1 MNALTIMKALALIGV
16 VLNLG
21 MMVWKGAQLAKTPEG
36 KKNIEEGKK
45 TKNIVATSII
55 GFVANFFDTL
65 GIGSFAPSSSAF
77 KLTKSVDDLLVPGTL
92 NVGDT
97 VPVCLEAFLFFTAFN
112 IDPMTCVI
120 LCAAAT
126 VGAFLGASI
135 VSKWDRQMVRWGMG
149 VGLFILAVIMLLK
162 QIKFGPFGAGN
173 LQYTANQIGT
183 VVNGLKIAQVGDDIA
198 ANGLVGGKLIF
209 AAIVNFFLGALMCLG
224 VGLYAPC
231 MALCV
236 VIGLHTG
243 MAFPIMMGSCAYLM
257 AFGNGPKFIMEGR
270 YDIVACWTQAIAG
283 GIGVFVAY
291 YIVKSLPLTTL
302 TWIVIAVCF
311 LTSIL
316 YFKDAALGM
325 NKK

>member
-1 MNALTIMKALALIGV
+1 MNALTIMKVLTIIGI
-16 VLNLG
+16 VLNVI
-21 MMVWKGAQLAKTPEG
+21 MMAWKGAQLAKTPEG

-173 LQYTANQIGT
+173 IQYTADQVGT
-183 VVNGLKIAQVGDDIA
+183 IVNGLKIAQVGEDIA

-209 AAIVNFFLGALMCLG
+209 ATIVNFFLGALMCLG

-302 TWIVIAVCF
+302 TWIVIIVCF
-311 LTSIL
+311 LTSVL
-316 YFKDAALGM
+316 YFKDATTM

>member
-1 MNALTIMKALALIGV
+1 MNALTIMKILTIIGI
-16 VLNLG
+16 VLNLA
-21 MMVWKGAQLAKTPEG
+21 MMAWKGAQLAQTPEG

-77 KLTKSVDDLLVPGTL
+77 KFTKSVDDLLVPGTL

-149 VGLFILAVIMLLK
+149 VGLFILALVMLLRQAK
-162 QIKFGPFGAGN
+162 VGPFGQAN
-173 LQYTANQIGT
+173 IQYTADQVGT
-183 VVNGLKIAQVGDDIA
+183 VVNGLKIAQVGEDIA

-209 AAIVNFFLGALMCLG
+209 ATIVNFFLGALMCLG

-316 YFKDAALGM
+316 YFKDAVSGM

>member
-1 MNALTIMKALALIGV
+1 MNALTIMKILTIIGII
-16 VLNLG
+16 LNLA
-21 MMVWKGAQLAKTPEG
+21 MMAWKGAQLAQTPEG

-77 KLTKSVDDLLVPGTL
+77 KFTKSVDDLLVPGTL

-149 VGLFILAVIMLLK
+149 VGLFILALVMLLRQAK
-162 QIKFGPFGAGN
+162 VGPFGQAN
-173 LQYTANQIGT
+173 IQYTADQVGT
-183 VVNGLKIAQVGDDIA
+183 VVNGLKIAQVGEDIA

-209 AAIVNFFLGALMCLG
+209 ATIVNFFLGALMCLG

-316 YFKDAALGM
+316 YFKDAVSGM

>member
-1 MNALTIMKALALIGV
+1 MNALTIMKVLTIVGI
-16 VLNLG
+16 VLNLI
-21 MMVWKGAQLAKTPEG
+21 MMAWKGAQLAKTPEG

-77 KLTKSVDDLLVPGTL
+77 KFTKSVDDLLVPGTL

-149 VGLFILAVIMLLK
+149 VGLFILALIMLLRQAK
-162 QIKFGPFGAGN
+162 IGPFGQAN
-173 LQYTANQIGT
+173 IQYTADQVGT
-183 VVNGLKIAQVGDDIA
+183 IVNGLKIAQVGEDIA

-209 AAIVNFFLGALMCLG
+209 ATIVNFFLGALMCLG

-257 AFGNGPKFIMEGR
+257 AFGNGPKFILEGR

-316 YFKDAALGM
+316 YFKDAVSGM

>member
-1 MNALTIMKALALIGV
+1 MNALTIMKILTIIGIALNVI
-16 VLNLG
+16 
-21 MMVWKGAQLAKTPEG
+21 MMAWKGAQLAKTPEG

-45 TKNIVATSII
+45 TKNIVSTSII

-162 QIKFGPFGAGN
+162 QIQFGPFGAGN
-173 LQYTANQIGT
+173 IQYTADQVGT
-183 VVNGLKIAQVGDDIA
+183 VINGLKIAQVGEDIA

-209 AAIVNFFLGALMCLG
+209 ATVVNFFLGALMCLG

-257 AFGNGPKFIMEGR
+257 AFGNGPKFILEGR

-302 TWIVIAVCF
+302 TWIVIIVCF

-316 YFKDAALGM
+316 YFKDAATM